1 MVGACHLA
9 GRRLFAVANPR
20 PVYRHVYF
28 RPAAKPRGPLQ
39 YHHGLRR
46 LVRHHHAL
54 QCLGTHLAEPE
65 KNLRDRAG
73 HRRRESEG
81 AQDCPVC
88 LAHELPALHSHAHVH
103 GRAVARTALLTPPV
117 PVPADLPQQVAR
129 ALAEDVGAG
138 DLTAALIP
146 ADRLGR
152 ASVITREPAI
162 VCGIPYVEASF
173 AQVDE
178 RVRLKWQVAEG
189 DSAAAGR
196 LLLGIEGPARA
207 LLTGERTAL
216 NFLQLLSGTATAAH
230 SYAALLKGTH
240 CRLLDTRKTIPG
252 LRSAQKYAVRVGG
265 GHNHRMGLFDGIL
278 IKENHIVAAGSI
290 ARAVGAAKR
299 GRPQVPVE
307 VEVENLSELRQA
319 IDAGADIAML
329 DESSLGAS
337 REAVAVTLG
346 SAKPLKLEASGG
358 ITTATIREIA
368 ETGVD
373 FISVGS
379 ITKHVHA
386 VDLSMRF
393 EFQT

>member
-1 MVGACHLA
+1 
-9 GRRLFAVANPR
+9 
-20 PVYRHVYF
+20 
-28 RPAAKPRGPLQ
+28 
-39 YHHGLRR
+39 
-46 LVRHHHAL
+46 
-54 QCLGTHLAEPE
+54 
-65 KNLRDRAG
+65 
-73 HRRRESEG
+73 
-81 AQDCPVC
+81 
-88 LAHELPALHSHAHVH
+88 
-103 GRAVARTALLTPPV
+103 V

-138 DLTAALIP
+138 DLTAALIA
-146 ADRLGR
+146 ADRMGR
-152 ASVITREPAI
+152 AAVITRDPAI

-173 AQVDE
+173 AQVDP
-178 RVRLKWQVAEG
+178 RVTLEWQIVEG
-189 DSAAAGR
+189 DFVAAGQ
-196 LLLGIEGPARA
+196 LLLEVAGPARA

-230 SYAALLKGTH
+230 AYAAVLEGTS

-290 ARAVGAAKR
+290 AHAVSAAKR
-299 GRPQVPVE
+299 GPAQVPVE

-329 DESSLGAS
+329 DEFSLQAM
-337 REAVAVTLG
+337 REAVAINAA
-346 SAKPLKLEASGG
+346 SPRPLKLEASGG
-358 ITTATIREIA
+358 ITLATIRDIA

-379 ITKHVHA
+379 ITKHVRA

-393 EFQT
+393 EFETPSSIRDQGVKV